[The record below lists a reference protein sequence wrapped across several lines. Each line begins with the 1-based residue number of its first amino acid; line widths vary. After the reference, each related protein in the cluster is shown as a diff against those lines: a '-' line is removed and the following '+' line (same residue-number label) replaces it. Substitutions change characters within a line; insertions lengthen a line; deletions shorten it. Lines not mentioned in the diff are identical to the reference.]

1 MPSTAN
7 NRLLYLLGA
16 VVAVCLVA
24 LVYQYVAL
32 DKLRQRV
39 ADNEATLER
48 VATET
53 AAALELAESQRVR
66 LSVLENAPDPVT
78 GIIPIPTVDGLAQLE
93 PGFYELTTSTWYDT
107 ASDEETEYEISHM
120 VVEFNY
126 DTYSTRLNVGIA
138 RSGTWSLP
146 IGIYFDYDNDGRIDS
161 DMAMKFAG
169 DIPLIGGLLK
179 SAYKP
184 VISQNLYSIFVHE
197 AAMAE
202 HVSFDDISDNASAA
216 SNRLSAFLQSQYEMI
231 KEWIFENMPAPEI
244 E

>member
-1 MPSTAN
+1 M
-7 NRLLYLLGA
+7 LGA
-16 VVAVCLVA
+16 VVALCLVA
-24 LVYQYVAL
+24 LVFQYLAL
-32 DKLRQRV
+32 GKLRQRV
-39 ADNEATLER
+39 ADNEASLEQA
-48 VATET
+48 ATET
-53 AAALELAESQRVR
+53 AAALKLAEGQRVR

-93 PGFYELTTSTWYDT
+93 PGFYDLTTSTRYDT
-107 ASDEETEYEISHM
+107 ASDEESEYEISHM

-146 IGIYFDYDNDGRIDS
+146 LGIYFDYDNDGKIDS
-161 DMAMKFAG
+161 DMAMKFSG
-169 DIPLIGGLLK
+169 DVPLIGGLLK

-216 SNRLSAFLQSQYEMI
+216 SNRLWVLLQSQYETI
-231 KEWIFENMPAPEI
+231 KEWIFENMPAPEV
-244 E
+244 EP